1 MCLTFLAAVPV
12 AGAASLKSV
21 PTEKMMEARG
31 NFTLTLLPDG
41 TVLAAGG
48 RRGSSGYVASEIFYP
63 AEPTWKKIPS
73 EKTRRDGHTATLLS
87 NGKVLIAGGVFE
99 STRTAHCLLYKH
111 TRKSWSDAAKMNQ
124 PRAEHAAVLLKNGK
138 VLVSGG
144 CVLNEDGTDVVALA
158 SAELYDPS
166 DDSWTPAGS
175 MNFPRYYHEMV
186 LLSDGRV
193 LVAGGVPRGVSTEA
207 IPICEIYDPETG
219 VWTKTGAMAVHRRT
233 SFTLSPLPGGK
244 AIAVG
249 GAISWTRRDT
259 DQVEIYDSTT
269 GQWSRGDRMPATR
282 SGHTA
287 TLLKNGM
294 LLVLGGWEHPQ
305 DYGEGKFL
313 QTALLYDASADK
325 WIVRDAPV
333 DVKAQ
338 DGAAV
343 LLRDGRVLAAGGDD
357 GVYPVS
363 DSTLITV
370 DPAAKATEGVQP
382 AAKSAVPA
390 PAISVPPAVAPS
402 KTPATGNNLAAAVY
416 PNPFSLSADPEM
428 FVNNIPARSALKI
441 YASGGALV
449 RPLEDSDGDGVISW
463 DGKDIS
469 GKPVE
474 PGAYYGILRSGKAS
488 ANIKITVLK

>member
-1 MCLTFLAAVPV
+1 MCLTVLAAVSV

-63 AEPTWKKIPS
+63 AEPAWKKISS
-73 EKTRRDGHTATLLS
+73 EKTRRDGHTATLLRS
-87 NGKVLIAGGVFE
+87 GRVLIAGGIFE
-99 STRTAHCLLYKH
+99 STRTAHCLLYRH
-111 TRKSWSDAAKMNQ
+111 ARKSWSDAAKMNQ

-193 LVAGGVPRGVSTEA
+193 LAAGGVPRGVSTEA
-207 IPICEIYDPETG
+207 IPVCEIYDPETG
-219 VWTKTGAMAVHRRT
+219 VWTKTGAMSVHRRT
-233 SFTLSPLPGGK
+233 AFTLSPLPGGK

-259 DQVEIYDSTT
+259 DQVEIYDSAT

-287 TLLKNGM
+287 TVLKNGM

-313 QTALLYDASADK
+313 QTALLYDAAVDK
-325 WIVRDAPV
+325 WIVRDAAV
-333 DVKAQ
+333 DVKSQ
-338 DGAAV
+338 DGSAV

-363 DSTLITV
+363 DSTIITV
-370 DPAAKATEGVQP
+370 DLAAEAAKDDKT
-382 AAKSAVPA
+382 AAVSVVPA
-390 PAISVPPAVAPS
+390 TASPAISPGKPLASGGNIPAV
-402 KTPATGNNLAAAVY
+402 VY
-416 PNPFSLSADPEM
+416 PNPFSLSQDPEM
-428 FVNNIPARSALKI
+428 FVNNVPARSALKI
-441 YASGGALV
+441 YASGGTLV
-449 RPLEDSDGDGVISW
+449 RPLEDSDGDGVIGW
-463 DGKDIS
+463 DGKDVS
-469 GKPVE
+469 GKSVE
-474 PGAYYGILRSGKAS
+474 PGAYYGILRSGKLS
-488 ANIKITVLK
+488 ANIKITVQK

>member
-1 MCLTFLAAVPV
+1 MVFAAASI
-12 AGAASLKSV
+12 AGAASVKSL

-31 NFTLTLLPDG
+31 NFTLTPLPDG

-48 RRGSSGYVASEIFYP
+48 RRGSSGYVASEIFNP
-63 AEPTWKKIPS
+63 ADASWKKIPS
-73 EKTRRDGHTATLLS
+73 EKTRRDGHTATLMHG
-87 NGKVLIAGGVFE
+87 GKVLIAGGIFE

-111 TRKSWSDAAKMNQ
+111 SRKSWSDAAQMNQ
-124 PRAEHAAVLLKNGK
+124 PRTEHSAVLLKNGK

-144 CVLNEDGTDVVALA
+144 CVLNGDKTDVVALA

-166 DDSWTPAGS
+166 GDRWTPTGS
-175 MNFPRYYHEMV
+175 MNFPRYYHQMV

-193 LVAGGVPRGVSTEA
+193 LAAGGVPRGVSTET
-207 IPICEIYDPETG
+207 IPYCEIYDPETG

-233 SFTLSPLPGGK
+233 AFSLSPLPGGK
-244 AIAVG
+244 AAAIG

-259 DQVEIYDSTT
+259 DQVEIYDSAT
-269 GQWSRGDRMPATR
+269 GQWSRGERMPTTR

-287 TLLKNGM
+287 TALKNGA
-294 LLVLGGWEHPQ
+294 LLVLGGWEHPE

-325 WIVRDAPV
+325 WIVRDAAV

-338 DGAAV
+338 DGAAA

-357 GVYPVS
+357 GIYPVS
-363 DSTLITV
+363 DSTIITV
-370 DPAAKATEGVQP
+370 DPTAETGEGLQP

-390 PAISVPPAVAPS
+390 PAPAISDPPTIAPG
-402 KTPATGNNLAAAVY
+402 KTLSAGNNLGAAVY

-469 GKPVE
+469 GKRVE